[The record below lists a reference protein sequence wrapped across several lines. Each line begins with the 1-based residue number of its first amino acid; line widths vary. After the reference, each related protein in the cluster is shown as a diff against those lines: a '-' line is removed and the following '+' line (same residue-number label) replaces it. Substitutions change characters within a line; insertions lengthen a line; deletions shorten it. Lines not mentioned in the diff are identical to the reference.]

1 MQELAQNGKLDEQ
14 QQSTQGGRCAVVYPK
29 PLPRHAITEIMQE
42 LAQKGKLDEQQQ
54 STQGGRCAVV

>member
-1 MQELAQNGKLDEQ
+1 MFATHQERLPNKKAQKFPLRRSSVQ
-14 QQSTQGGRCAVVYPK
+14 MAGRGELEVIHR
-29 PLPRHAITEIMQE
+29 LEEE